1 MCAYTPKS
9 NGTSC
14 AGGTE
19 VCSGGACV
27 ADCFIAGTLYASGT
41 VNSANA
47 CQVCTPSTST
57 TAWSSV
63 ADGTSCAGGTEVCSS
78 GACVADC
85 FIAGTLYPSGTV
97 NPANPCQVCKPSA
110 TTTAWSNEP
119 DGTEPGNC
127 PASAEVCSSGACANV
142 CFIAGT
148 IYTPGT
154 SNPANACQVCIPGA
168 SNTAWSSVTD
178 GTSCGGGTEVCSS
191 GACVADCFIG
201 GALYPSGTVNPANP
215 CQVCAPSSSTT
226 AWSGVTDGTSCN
238 NGGEVCSSG
247 TCVADCFIGGALYPS
262 GTANPT
268 NACQVCTPT
277 ALPFAWSDEPSG
289 TACGSGLI
297 CSSGS
302 CDAIPYVVTTSPAD
316 GSTPIAGT
324 TISVTFSTAM
334 DPSTLGAQGVA
345 GSCSGSV
352 QVSHDGFNTCVAF
365 ASGGAPVMSAGGTV
379 ATFTVEPGL
388 LVNEAYSLIVTTGAA
403 STAEIP
409 MAAEY
414 TMKTGFTTVTPTSP
428 IVQNGSGSALEVNYC
443 NMQYPN
449 PTVSG
454 SAGDS
459 VTFYGRIYE
468 VLNGN
473 PLTGNGSA
481 SSQITAQFGYAP
493 ANGNGSAKSNPEYEA
508 AWTWATA
515 TFNQTYGSNDEYLY
529 TLTLP
534 ATGSYNFTYRFS
546 VDNGAS
552 WTTCDDAGAGS
563 NGGLSP
569 FDFDEL
575 GTLTVN

>member
-1 MCAYTPKS
+1 
-9 NGTSC
+9 
-14 AGGTE
+14 
-19 VCSGGACV
+19 
-27 ADCFIAGTLYASGT
+27 
-41 VNSANA
+41 
-47 CQVCTPSTST
+47 
-57 TAWSSV
+57 
-63 ADGTSCAGGTEVCSS
+63 
-78 GACVADC
+78 
-85 FIAGTLYPSGTV
+85 
-97 NPANPCQVCKPSA
+97 
-110 TTTAWSNEP
+110 
-119 DGTEPGNC
+119 
-127 PASAEVCSSGACANV
+127 
-142 CFIAGT
+142 
-148 IYTPGT
+148 
-154 SNPANACQVCIPGA
+154 
-168 SNTAWSSVTD
+168 
-178 GTSCGGGTEVCSS
+178 
-191 GACVADCFIG
+191 
-201 GALYPSGTVNPANP
+201 
-215 CQVCAPSSSTT
+215 
-226 AWSGVTDGTSCN
+226 
-238 NGGEVCSSG
+238 
-247 TCVADCFIGGALYPS
+247 
-262 GTANPT
+262 
-268 NACQVCTPT
+268 
-277 ALPFAWSDEPSG
+277 
-289 TACGSGLI
+289 
-297 CSSGS
+297 
-302 CDAIPYVVTTSPAD
+302 
-316 GSTPIAGT
+316 
-324 TISVTFSTAM
+324 M